1 MYIKIMK
8 CIQLNSVHWHHHV
21 GIQSNEIKYDT
32 CTIMFSIFMV
42 EHNFFKSGGLSQPCQ
57 GTSPFFRQH
66 PLCTGDIDTGKCL
79 DVEDILRIVLRFTKY
94 KSNIQTL
101 RNVNPIC

>member
-42 EHNFFKSGGLSQPCQ
+42 EHNFFKSGGLSQPC
-57 GTSPFFRQH
+57 
-66 PLCTGDIDTGKCL
+66 
-79 DVEDILRIVLRFTKY
+79 
-94 KSNIQTL
+94 
-101 RNVNPIC
+101 

>member
-21 GIQSNEIKYDT
+21 GIQLNEIKYDT
-32 CTIMFSIFMV
+32 YTIMFSIFMV

-79 DVEDILRIVLRFTKY
+79 DVEDILRIVLLNTKVTF
-94 KSNIQTL
+94 KL
-101 RNVNPIC
+101 